1 MYDKVVELL
10 ITYWQETGP
19 ADRRMRN
26 RCRQVADRVIRYL
39 PAGVSK
45 EIRTNPQT
53 HVGEIR
59 DALIHLIQ
67 EGDPGTRKLIQ
78 SLVETE
84 QRSTRQQTSVS
95 GQGHQVV
102 VVGGNVGGNIIV
114 TDQTTSDQQLN
125 GVSENIG
132 SDRACLARLREVLDD
147 HFNEEELRTL
157 CYDLN
162 VDYDNLP
169 AQGKVNKAR
178 ELIAYLERHGHI
190 PKLLRMGEQLRPDIS
205 WSDTL

>member
-19 ADRRMRN
+19 ADQRMRN
-26 RCRQVADRVIRYL
+26 RCRQVAERVIRYL

-67 EGDPGTRKLIQ
+67 KGDPGTRKLIQ

-84 QRSTRQQTSVS
+84 QRSTRQQSSVT

-102 VVGGNVGGNIIV
+102 VVGGNVGGDIIV
-114 TDQTTSDQQLN
+114 VGQPTSDQRPN
-125 GVSENIG
+125 GVSERIV
-132 SDRACLARLREVLDD
+132 SDHTHLARLHKVLDA

-157 CYDLN
+157 CFDLN

-178 ELIAYLERHGHI
+178 ELIAYLDRHGRI
-190 PKLLRMGEQLRPDIS
+190 PELLRMGEQLRPDIS
-205 WSDTL
+205 WSDTH

>member
-10 ITYWQETGP
+10 ITYWQETG
-19 ADRRMRN
+19 
-26 RCRQVADRVIRYL
+26 
-39 PAGVSK
+39 
-45 EIRTNPQT
+45 
-53 HVGEIR
+53 
-59 DALIHLIQ
+59 
-67 EGDPGTRKLIQ
+67 PGTRKLIQ

-84 QRSTRQQTSVS
+84 QRSTRQQTSVT

-132 SDRACLARLREVLDD
+132 SDRACLARLREVLDA

-157 CYDLN
+157 CYDLD

-190 PKLLRMGEQLRPDIS
+190 PELLRMGEQLRPDIS
-205 WSDTL
+205 WSDTH